1 LHWDY
6 YDFDGDRARHNNC
19 EIFITLNKAVYPN
32 FVFLNKF
39 TTFLHWMGISELLF
53 LHWMGL
59 YQFLWAAFSSQC
71 VEQNC
76 APGQQETA
84 KLTNRMLV
92 RLSS

>member
-39 TTFLHWMGISELLF
+39 TTFLH
-53 LHWMGL
+53 
-59 YQFLWAAFSSQC
+59 
-71 VEQNC
+71 
-76 APGQQETA
+76 
-84 KLTNRMLV
+84 
-92 RLSS
+92 